1 MLEWKALY
9 MAENEVNR
17 YSQSQSQTP
26 VPAHEGMTIVDLL
39 SILRKHIITIA
50 VTFVVILGVDILYTA
65 MSPVAYTTTTQLF
78 ATYNSSNDSANSS
91 EQYSGSSYIMS
102 QIKSYPDLAKTQSV
116 LQPVVDELKLDT
128 TPISLAS
135 QITVTNPTNTAF
147 VNIGVTDAD
156 PSTAA
161 RIANGV
167 AASLSNVVE
176 KSLYTAG
183 SNSAVKLS
191 IVQPAQVPTK
201 QSSPKWSLNILVGVL
216 GGLIIGILAAL
227 LKDVLSKKIQDESYV
242 TDIVD
247 APIIGRVVKDDILAG
262 SSPVVVSEP
271 GSPIAEDFRRI
282 RTNLSFSTPVEGTN
296 CRLVVV
302 TSAGASEGKTT
313 ISVNIAAALAEDR
326 PRVLLIDADLR
337 HPSVAHKIDID
348 GSAGLTHVLSGQAA
362 VKDVIQRYWKP
373 NLHIIPAGPKPPN
386 ASTLLNSPL
395 MTTLVANAMQQY
407 DYIIIDTAPMVVAND
422 AVIFMKQGGTLEMVC
437 RRDQTLKRDLH
448 EIADE
453 LETLDMPVT
462 GVIINCAKENK
473 KALENSNY
481 YYYSNSSPAEKNR
494 KNRKS

>member
-147 VNIGVTDAD
+147 VNIAVTDAD

-167 AASLSNVVE
+167 AASFSNVVE

-191 IVQPAQVPTK
+191 LC
-201 QSSPKWSLNILVGVL
+201 SLHRYLRSRAPRSGV
-216 GGLIIGILAAL
+216 
-227 LKDVLSKKIQDESYV
+227 S
-242 TDIVD
+242 
-247 APIIGRVVKDDILAG
+247 
-262 SSPVVVSEP
+262 
-271 GSPIAEDFRRI
+271 
-282 RTNLSFSTPVEGTN
+282 
-296 CRLVVV
+296 
-302 TSAGASEGKTT
+302 
-313 ISVNIAAALAEDR
+313 
-326 PRVLLIDADLR
+326 
-337 HPSVAHKIDID
+337 
-348 GSAGLTHVLSGQAA
+348 
-362 VKDVIQRYWKP
+362 
-373 NLHIIPAGPKPPN
+373 
-386 ASTLLNSPL
+386 
-395 MTTLVANAMQQY
+395 
-407 DYIIIDTAPMVVAND
+407 
-422 AVIFMKQGGTLEMVC
+422 IF
-437 RRDQTLKRDLH
+437 
-448 EIADE
+448 
-453 LETLDMPVT
+453 
-462 GVIINCAKENK
+462 
-473 KALENSNY
+473 
-481 YYYSNSSPAEKNR
+481 SPAYWEA
-494 KNRKS
+494 

>member
-147 VNIGVTDAD
+147 VNIAVTDAD

-183 SNSAVKLS
+183 
-191 IVQPAQVPTK
+191 
-201 QSSPKWSLNILVGVL
+201 
-216 GGLIIGILAAL
+216 
-227 LKDVLSKKIQDESYV
+227 
-242 TDIVD
+242 
-247 APIIGRVVKDDILAG
+247 PI
-262 SSPVVVSEP
+262 P
-271 GSPIAEDFRRI
+271 
-282 RTNLSFSTPVEGTN
+282 
-296 CRLVVV
+296 
-302 TSAGASEGKTT
+302 
-313 ISVNIAAALAEDR
+313 
-326 PRVLLIDADLR
+326 
-337 HPSVAHKIDID
+337 
-348 GSAGLTHVLSGQAA
+348 Q
-362 VKDVIQRYWKP
+362 
-373 NLHIIPAGPKPPN
+373 
-386 ASTLLNSPL
+386 
-395 MTTLVANAMQQY
+395 
-407 DYIIIDTAPMVVAND
+407 
-422 AVIFMKQGGTLEMVC
+422 
-437 RRDQTLKRDLH
+437 
-448 EIADE
+448 
-453 LETLDMPVT
+453 
-462 GVIINCAKENK
+462 
-473 KALENSNY
+473 
-481 YYYSNSSPAEKNR
+481 
-494 KNRKS
+494 

>member
-1 MLEWKALY
+1 
-9 MAENEVNR
+9 
-17 YSQSQSQTP
+17 
-26 VPAHEGMTIVDLL
+26 MTIADLL
-39 SILRKHIITIA
+39 GILRKHIITIIA
-50 VTFVVILGVDILYTA
+50 TFVVVLGLAIIYTA
-65 MSPVAYTTTTQLF
+65 TSPVKYTTTTQLF
-78 ATYNSSNDSANSS
+78 ATYNSSSAATNSS
-91 EQYSGSSYIMS
+91 EQNSGTSYIMS
-102 QIKSYPDLAKTQSV
+102 QITSYPQLAKTQSV
-116 LQPVVDELKLDT
+116 LQPVVDDLKLNT
-128 TPISLAS
+128 TPSALSS
-135 QITVTNPTNTAF
+135 QITVINPTGTAF
-147 VNIGVTDAD
+147 VNISVMDAD
-156 PSTAA
+156 PASAS

-167 AASLSNVVE
+167 AASLSNVVA
-176 KSLYTAG
+176 KSLYDSG
-183 SNSAVKLS
+183 NVSLVKLS
-191 IVQPAQVPTK
+191 IVQPAQVPTTP
-201 QSSPKWSLNILVGVL
+201 SSPKWGFNILIGTVGGLVL
-216 GGLIIGILAAL
+216 GLLAAL
-227 LKDVLSKKIQDESYV
+227 LKDVLSKKIQDESDV

-296 CRLVVV
+296 CRLIVV

-313 ISVNIAAALAEDR
+313 TSVNIAAALAEDGS
-326 PRVLLIDADLR
+326 RVLLVDADLR

-373 NLHIIPAGPKPPN
+373 NLHVIPAGPKPPN

-437 RRDQTLKRDLH
+437 RRDQTLKRDLR

-481 YYYSNSSPAEKNR
+481 YYYSNSGNAAKGKR
-494 KNRKS
+494 KK